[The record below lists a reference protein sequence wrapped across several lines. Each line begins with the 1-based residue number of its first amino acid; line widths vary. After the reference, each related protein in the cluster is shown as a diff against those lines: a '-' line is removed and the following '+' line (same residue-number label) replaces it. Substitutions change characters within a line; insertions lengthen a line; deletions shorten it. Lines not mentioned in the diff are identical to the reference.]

1 MYEGQLKD
9 FVEKRHFRYSKMQMV
24 FASTQVKWAETND
37 HLDVKLHLLE
47 FTIRFY
53 ANVKKVKDYL
63 VNFVATNKVW
73 FTFRWTTSWIML
85 KEFLLQKSHRLTW
98 GLVNSY

>member
-9 FVEKRHFRYSKMQMV
+9 FVEKRHFRYSKMQIV
-24 FASTQVKWAETND
+24 FASTQAKWAETNE

-53 ANVKKVKDYL
+53 ANVKKVKDYFI
-63 VNFVATNKVW
+63 FVATNVMW
-73 FTFRWTTSWIML
+73 LICRWTTNWTEL
-85 KEFLLQKSHRLTW
+85 KEFLLLKSHQLM
-98 GLVNSY
+98 